1 MLPPLV
7 KQAALRT
14 GALLA
19 GKCIGLVGRI
29 TLTRLLGAE
38 GIGLYQI
45 AYSFYGIVLMVVTG
59 GLPTA
64 LALFTAKH
72 PSRGWGAF
80 RNISIFVALLGA
92 ASGLLVYSYS
102 GAIAALLG
110 NDELAMAVRCLA
122 PALIAVPLLQLL
134 RGYMQ
139 GTARYGIISV
149 SELAEQSV
157 RVALMIMLAALFSS
171 HGIGAALGAGI
182 TGTAIGALVAFLI
195 ITVYVA
201 ASKQIAALSAAQSW
215 SYGGELSFLL
225 RTSLA
230 IGFTRMLVPASDF
243 IDSMLIPRR
252 LQAAG
257 YSVSESIAMYGVIT
271 GMAVVVAYVPTI
283 VTAALSHTV
292 TMNIAADFQQGRMG
306 EYRRSIENVLN
317 LGWTWGILS
326 GMFLFLYAND
336 LSNLIFGTP
345 AAADPIRY
353 LSAIPLIVGL
363 RELTTSILWA
373 QERKNSPLM
382 GLIGGIGLSTVLLYF
397 LLAIPGFGYKAAAI
411 GTLSLET
418 VAVLWNLKALRSKGT
433 ALFKMKWI
441 GGDLVLFSGIMLFV
455 FPSVMQHVH
464 LNRVAAVAGSML
476 LYCACAAFII
486 GMRIKHFNK

>member
-1 MLPPLV
+1 
-7 KQAALRT
+7 
-14 GALLA
+14 
-19 GKCIGLVGRI
+19 
-29 TLTRLLGAE
+29 
-38 GIGLYQI
+38 
-45 AYSFYGIVLMVVTG
+45 MVITG

-72 PSRGWGAF
+72 PAEGWGAF
-80 RNISIFVALLGA
+80 RNISVLVALTGA
-92 ASGLLVYSYS
+92 ASGFLIYSNS
-102 GAIAALLG
+102 GAIAAMLG
-110 NDELAMAVRCLA
+110 NSELATAVRCLA

-139 GTARYGIISV
+139 GTERYGVISV

-157 RVALMIMLAALFSS
+157 RVALMILLAALFSS

-182 TGTAIGALVAFLI
+182 TGTAIGALVAFII

-201 ASKQIAALSAAQSW
+201 ASKQIATTSAQSW
-215 SYGGELSFLL
+215 SYGAYGGELSFLF

-252 LQAAG
+252 LQEAG
-257 YSVSESIAMYGVIT
+257 YSQSESIAMYGVIT

-283 VTAALSHTV
+283 VTAALSHTM
-292 TMNIAADFQQGRMG
+292 TMKIAADFQQGRMH
-306 EYRRSIENVLN
+306 EYHRSIDNVLN
-317 LGWTWGILS
+317 FAWTWGILS
-326 GMFLFLYAND
+326 GMFLFLHAND

-345 AAADPIRY
+345 AATKLIRY
-353 LSAIPLIVGL
+353 LSVIPLIVGL
-363 RELTTSILWA
+363 RELTTSMLWA

-397 LLAIPGFGYKAAAI
+397 LLVIPGFGYKAAAI

-418 VAVLWNLKALRSKGT
+418 VAVLWNLQALRKKGT
-433 ALFKMKWI
+433 SLFKMKWI
-441 GGDLVLFSGIMLFV
+441 GWDLVFFIGIMLFV
-455 FPSVMQHVH
+455 FPAVMQHVH
-464 LNRVAAVAGSML
+464 LNHVTTVAASML
-476 LYCACAAFII
+476 LYWTCAVLII
-486 GMRIKHFNK
+486 GLRMKHFSK